1 MKNPNEYTMTNFLN
15 TSIFWQQTGFAIIR
29 IITGLLMVYHGWEIF
44 DAAKMKE
51 YSTWAAF
58 NGSSVP
64 GYVGKGAELLG
75 GLLLALGLFTRL
87 GSLLIAGTMLY
98 ISFFLGN
105 GKVWYEDQH
114 PFLFVLLA
122 LIYFFMGPGK
132 WSLDALFFSR
142 SK

>member
-1 MKNPNEYTMTNFLN
+1 MANIPN
-15 TSIFWQQTGFAIIR
+15 SSAFWQEAGFNIIR

-44 DAAKMKE
+44 DASKMKE
-51 YSTWAAF
+51 YSTWNAF
-58 NGSSVP
+58 NGSSLP
-64 GYVGKGAELLG
+64 GYIGKGAELLG
-75 GLLLALGLFTRL
+75 GIFMAFGVFTRI
-87 GSLLIAGTMLY
+87 GCLLIAGTMLY

-122 LIYFFMGPGK
+122 LVYFFMGPGK
-132 WSLDALFFSR
+132 WSLDALFFSK